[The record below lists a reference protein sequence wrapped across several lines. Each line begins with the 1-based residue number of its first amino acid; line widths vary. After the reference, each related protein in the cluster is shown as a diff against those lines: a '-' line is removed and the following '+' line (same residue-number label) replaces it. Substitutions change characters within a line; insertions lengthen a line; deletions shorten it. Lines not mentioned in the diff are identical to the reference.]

1 MIDATG
7 NYICD
12 RPNKSAC
19 LPLQTDSSGKL
30 QVYHEGPFQD
40 YSNYNFSQ
48 VIDKN
53 SPLHQSLVLD
63 YPYQGK
69 CKGEIKRVK
78 TPDDYLKELRGQY
91 QRSDNVNKLLKEQRE
106 REKKTLN

>member
-1 MIDATG
+1 MVIEVTG
-7 NYICD
+7 I
-12 RPNKSAC
+12 PW
-19 LPLQTDSSGKL
+19 
-30 QVYHEGPFQD
+30 GPFQD

-69 CKGEIKRVK
+69 CKENKRVN
-78 TPDDYLKELRGQY
+78 PDDYLKELRGQY
-91 QRSDNVNKLLKEQRE
+91 QHNDSK
-106 REKKTLN
+106 